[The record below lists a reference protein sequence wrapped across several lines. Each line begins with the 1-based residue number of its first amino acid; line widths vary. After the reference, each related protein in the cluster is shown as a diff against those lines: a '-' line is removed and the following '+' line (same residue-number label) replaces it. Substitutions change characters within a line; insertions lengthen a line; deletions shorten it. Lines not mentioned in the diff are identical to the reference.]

1 MTVITPG
8 MVLLTFLVFCRI
20 GGCLMLMPGFG
31 SQRIPMQVRLFLAV
45 SITLA
50 LAPLVIPQVEGD
62 LAKATPP
69 TVAQLIASET
79 LIGAMIGVMARLFF
93 LALQFMG
100 TAATMFTGFSGM
112 ADAPIEENEPAPAI
126 ATLLTLTAT
135 VLIFSTGLHIE
146 VMRALLASYAVL
158 SVTDLFNP
166 QFALAKVTD
175 AASNSFILIAQ
186 LMAPFIAYS
195 MIVNFLFGI
204 MNKMTPVIPVYFI
217 SAPFVMAGGLFLLY
231 FTFGEALT
239 LFMTGFQMFLA
250 NG

>member
-1 MTVITPG
+1 

-45 SITLA
+45 SVTLA
-50 LAPLVIPQVEGD
+50 LAPLLIPQVEGD

-69 TVAQLIASET
+69 TIVQLIASEA

-100 TAATMFTGFSGM
+100 TAATMLTGFSGM
-112 ADAPIEENEPAPAI
+112 ADAPIDENEPAPAI

-135 VLIFSTGLHIE
+135 VLIFTTGLHVE
-146 VMRALLASYAVL
+146 VMRALLASYSVL
-158 SVTDLFNP
+158 SITDLFNP

-175 AASNSFILIAQ
+175 AASDSFILIAQ
-186 LMAPFIAYS
+186 LLAPFLAYS
-195 MIVNFLFGI
+195 LLVNFLFGI
-204 MNKMTPVIPVYFI
+204 MNKMTPLIPVYFI

-231 FTFGEALT
+231 FTFSEALT
-239 LFMTGFQMFLA
+239 LFITGFQMFLS